1 VARIGATLEPFAFD
15 VIYGAFFDR
24 VVPHGGKDAM
34 RRSVARYLAI
44 VAGDGTA
51 EQR

>member
-1 VARIGATLEPFAFD
+1 MARIGAALEPFVFE

-24 VVPHGGKDAM
+24 IVPRGGKDVV

-51 EQR
+51 EQL